1 MLHSKN
7 TKTAQG
13 LIADAPF
20 IPPETVSKIDEI
32 YGYIQAASDDYQLLL
47 SERDAIGK
55 KLDAINLDFEK
66 MSERLQDLFELA
78 GLGLSVEMFTHE
90 FDSSI
95 RSVRQ
100 KNQQIVSNR
109 AAQTVDNLVRH
120 INYNDVIVVG
130 NKRDILPRS
139 IKDTKIIHWLR
150 RQLKLEGIKPLD
162 VLLTSGKKNY
172 HLDELMQM
180 IDQYRKGRDVYVV
193 GVTNVGKSSLINS
206 LLKAYSDVQDNLIT
220 TSEFPGTTLDLIE
233 IPLDENSSIY
243 DSPGIVNRH
252 QIAHLVDENTLKDI
266 LPQSEL
272 RPVNYQLNCKQ
283 TLYFG
288 GLARL
293 DFLNGSKTS
302 MTCYFHR
309 RLQIHRTKLENADA
323 LYNRHKTLKPE
334 VEELKDIQ
342 SFKTYQFRL
351 PENKVDVVISGLGFV
366 TIHCPN
372 ALIEVKAPEQVGV
385 FIREALI

>member
-1 MLHSKN
+1 MEELRCYGCGAIIQSEDEKKIGFVPKN
-7 TKTAQG
+7 ALDRSQVLCKRCFRLKNYHQ
-13 LIADAPF
+13 L
-20 IPPETVSKIDEI
+20 
-32 YGYIQAASDDYQLLL
+32 QATNLSDDDFLEILNK
-47 SERDAIGK
+47 IG
-55 KLDAINLDFEK
+55 EK
-66 MSERLQDLFELA
+66 DCLVVYLVDLFDFNGSLIQ
-78 GLGLSVEMFTHE
+78 G
-90 FDSSI
+90 
-95 RSVRQ
+95 
-100 KNQQIVSNR
+100 
-109 AAQTVDNLVRH
+109 LVRH

-150 RQLKLEGIKPLD
+150 RQLKLEGIKPID

-233 IPLDENSSIY
+233 I
-243 DSPGIVNRH
+243 
-252 QIAHLVDENTLKDI
+252 
-266 LPQSEL
+266 
-272 RPVNYQLNCKQ
+272 KQ